1 MSLSP
6 RTVRASPGKPKET
19 AVEVMKIRIPS
30 PIGDIGVELHDK
42 TAVSVIIGP
51 RGHEKRRFLPF
62 SKLPDTDFLDELY
75 GRFSEFF
82 AGARP
87 SPGLDYDLGP
97 SGISTFARRV
107 LKETAKVPYGR
118 TRTYRKIAVGAGRP
132 NAYRMVLASL
142 VANPIPI
149 IIPCH
154 RIVTNKSG
162 IGSYIGGKE
171 AKKWLLAMEKEGL
184 KA

>member
-1 MSLSP
+1 MSASP
-6 RTVRASPGKPKET
+6 RVVAQSDDKPNEKPAEI
-19 AVEVMKIRIPS
+19 MKIRIPS
-30 PIGDIGVELHDK
+30 PIGDIGVELRDRK
-42 TAVSVIIGP
+42 AVSVIIGP

-62 SKLPDTDFLDELY
+62 AKLPDSEFLDELY

-87 SPGLDYDLGP
+87 NPGLDYDLG
-97 SGISTFARRV
+97 SSDMSTFARRV

-118 TRTYRKIAVGAGRP
+118 TRTYRKIAAGAGRP

-142 VANPIPI
+142 VVNPIPI